1 MNYAAGQMAS
11 IVRLVNTDPN
21 WPVSR
26 TVRTVP
32 LLQRG
37 AWRPWPWRL
46 WGGPSLAY
54 GRSLADYPAMQPY
67 TFENY
72 PPYLDPYY
80 PEAYYP
86 EPYPYYPEP
95 YPYDPE
101 PYPYDPYADPYEGY
115 YGYPGY
121 DVGQASSAL
130 SAAAQ
135 TLIASIQ
142 ANASHSQPPAWK
154 PTIDFQTAFN
164 HGLGPLG
171 GLGTQARPEL
181 LKVDGIYGK
190 RTEMA
195 LAKVVG
201 GLDKLMSNVYGGP
214 SAPAMPPSSPPPHGP
229 EAAAGYGTGQ
239 QLDIV
244 GPSIHRYRASGPAPH
259 QYDILAG
266 TTINPQLG
274 AAVRQL
280 GDMLMGRPGIVAVA
294 DAQNAID
301 VFVLQQYVPTI
312 RAYIDNVLMGNF
324 MGFPVTLRPSAPIVL
339 Q

>member
-1 MNYAAGQMAS
+1 MNYATGQMAS
-11 IVRLVNTDPN
+11 VRRFVSTDPA
-21 WPVSR
+21 WPGSR

-72 PPYLDPYY
+72 PPYFDAAY
-80 PEAYYP
+80 PGA
-86 EPYPYYPEP
+86 
-95 YPYDPE
+95 
-101 PYPYDPYADPYEGY
+101 YPYDPYAYPYEGY
-115 YGYPGY
+115 DGTPGY

-135 TLIASIQ
+135 ALIASIH
-142 ANASHSQPPAWK
+142 ANAPHSQPPAWK

-164 HGLGPLG
+164 FGIGPLG
-171 GLGTQARPEL
+171 GIGTQANPEL
-181 LKVDGIYGK
+181 LKRDGIYGK

-201 GLDKLMSNVYGGP
+201 GLDKLVNTVYSAP
-214 SAPAMPPSSPPPHGP
+214 SAPPTNVREPGAFQFGRP
-229 EAAAGYGTGQ
+229 EATAG
-239 QLDIV
+239 V
-244 GPSIHRYRASGPAPH
+244 GYRAAGPAPH

-266 TTINPQLG
+266 TTIDPRLG
-274 AAVRQL
+274 AAVQQL
-280 GDMLMGRPGIVAVA
+280 GTMLGGRPGIVAIA

-301 VFVLQQYVPTI
+301 VFVLQPYLPPI
-312 RAYIDNVLMGNF
+312 RAYVDNVLMGMV
-324 MGFPVTLRPSAPIVL
+324 MGFPINLRLSGPIVA

>member
-1 MNYAAGQMAS
+1 MNYATGQMAS
-11 IVRLVNTDPN
+11 VVRLVNTDPD

-54 GRSLADYPAMQPY
+54 GRTLADYPAMQPY
-67 TFENY
+67 TFEEY
-72 PPYLDPYY
+72 PPYLD
-80 PEAYYP
+80 AYYP
-86 EPYPYYPEP
+86 GASA
-95 YPYDPE
+95 
-101 PYPYDPYADPYEGY
+101 YDPYATY
-115 YGYPGY
+115 YDSYHGY
-121 DVGQASSAL
+121 DVGQAHSPL

-135 TLIASIQ
+135 TLIASIR
-142 ANASHSQPPAWK
+142 ANGAHSQPPAWK
-154 PTIDFQTAFN
+154 PTFDFQTAFN
-164 HGLGPLG
+164 FAFGPLG
-171 GLGTQARPEL
+171 GLGTQAKPEL
-181 LKVDGIYGK
+181 LKLDGIYGK

-201 GLDKLMSNVYGGP
+201 GLDKLMNTVYSSP
-214 SAPAMPPSSPPPHGP
+214 SAPEMPPASLPSHAREPTY
-229 EAAAGYGTGQ
+229 AAGQ

-244 GPSIHRYRASGPAPH
+244 GPSIHQYRASGPAPH

-266 TTINPQLG
+266 TTIDPLLG

-324 MGFPVTLRPSAPIVL
+324 MGFPVTLRLSAPLIR

>member
-1 MNYAAGQMAS
+1 MNYATGQMAS
-11 IVRLVNTDPN
+11 IVRLVSTDPN

-72 PPYLDPYY
+72 PPYLDAYY
-80 PEAYYP
+80 PEA
-86 EPYPYYPEP
+86 
-95 YPYDPE
+95 
-101 PYPYDPYADPYEGY
+101 YPYDPYADPYAGY

-142 ANASHSQPPAWK
+142 ASAAHSQPPAWK

-171 GLGTQARPEL
+171 GLGTQARPEM

-214 SAPAMPPSSPPPHGP
+214 SAPAMPPSSPPSRGGP

-274 AAVRQL
+274 AAVQQL
-280 GDMLMGRPGIVAVA
+280 GTMLLGRPGIVAVA

-324 MGFPVTLRPSAPIVL
+324 MGFPVTLRPSAPLAL

>member
-1 MNYAAGQMAS
+1 MNYATGQMAS
-11 IVRLVNTDPN
+11 VVRLVNTDPN

-67 TFENY
+67 TFEDY
-72 PPYLDPYY
+72 PPYLD
-80 PEAYYP
+80 AYYP
-86 EPYPYYPEP
+86 EEYPYAQ
-95 YPYDPE
+95 PYDG
-101 PYPYDPYADPYEGY
+101 YDGY
-115 YGYPGY
+115 QGY

-130 SAAAQ
+130 NAAAR

-142 ANASHSQPPAWK
+142 ANAPRSQPPAWK

-171 GLGTQARPEL
+171 GLGTQARPEM

-201 GLDKLMSNVYGGP
+201 GLDTLMSAVYGGP
-214 SAPAMPPSSPPPHGP
+214 AAPGMPPSSPPPHIREPTSIQYGP
-229 EAAAGYGTGQ
+229 DAAAGYGTGQ

-266 TTINPQLG
+266 TNINPQLG
-274 AAVRQL
+274 AAVGQL
-280 GDMLMGRPGIVAVA
+280 GDRLMGRPGIVAVA

-301 VFVLQQYVPTI
+301 VFVLQSYVPMF
-312 RAYIDNVLMGNF
+312 RAYIDNVLMGTF
-324 MGFPVTLRPSAPIVL
+324 MGFPITLRPSAPLAL